1 MKAFNLILAC
11 FFFIFAALQFNDSPD
26 DIWYWVLI
34 YASVGA
40 ISAFA
45 AFGKYNIW
53 VLILIAAAILY
64 QLFRIGPAF
73 LHWIH
78 LGMPSIVGKMEAS
91 SPHIE
96 YVREFIGLLLCL
108 GVVIFHSVRAVKNIK
123 EERAV
128 QDV

>member
-1 MKAFNLILAC
+1 MKALNLVLAVL
-11 FFFIFAALQFNDSPD
+11 FLIFAALQFNDSPD
-26 DIWYWVLI
+26 DIWYWVLV
-34 YASVGA
+34 YSAVGI

-53 VLILIAAAILY
+53 VLILIAGAILY

-73 LHWIH
+73 LQWIH

-96 YVREFIGLLLCL
+96 YVREFLGLLICL
-108 GVVIFHSVRAVKNIK
+108 IVVIFHSVRAVKNIK
-123 EERAV
+123 EERPV
-128 QDV
+128 QEV